1 MKLLEP
7 KSLEDKD
14 IVNSIN
20 KDMAQKLAPK
30 AIGITK
36 EELESR
42 LPRGTNHKVTDK
54 VLDAINNMEKDIDL
68 DQGMMEEKIIS
79 SLHLLGQGLKGVTL
93 EKYVNAV
100 KYVNL
105 KKFMLN
111 KEAYSIVF
119 RKKYNELISKGK
131 QVDNFVAMYNQ
142 TDLVVELDKQS
153 ILPAHVEYNHVYHE
167 MISNLANVARG
178 QSTSGKDVSPM
189 VQVQAASKLLDHL
202 APPVENTID
211 LKVGMS
217 DEAKSVQ
224 QELAEQLRIMNENQ
238 MKRLEA
244 GESIDD
250 VQKINIKIVD
260 AEIVDE

>member
-1 MKLLEP
+1 MGKGNEI
-7 KSLEDKD
+7 DKK
-14 IVNSIN
+14 IA
-20 KDMAQKLAPK
+20 KKLAPK

-36 EELESR
+36 EELEQR
-42 LPRGTNHKVTDK
+42 MPRGTSHKVTDK
-54 VLDAINNMEKDIDL
+54 ILDAINNIERDIDL

-119 RKKYNELISKGK
+119 REKYNELVSKGK

-142 TDLVVELDKQS
+142 TDLVVELEKQS

-167 MISNLANVARG
+167 MIANLANVARG
-178 QSTSGKDVSPM
+178 SSASGRDVSPM
-189 VQVQAASKLLDHL
+189 VQVTAASKLLDHL

-211 LKVGMS
+211 LKIGVS
-217 DEAKSVQ
+217 DDTKSMYDELTKQLAASAKVQ
-224 QELAEQLRIMNENQ
+224 RE
-238 MKRLEA
+238 RLENGA
-244 GESIDD
+244 SIED
-250 VQKINIKIVD
+250 VQKIGITIDTEVVED
-260 AEIVDE
+260 